1 VRQPA
6 LRGLPR
12 ALFFVLLR
20 LAASFTHGPL
30 NQLPTSADEFAP
42 CLSPHIELV
51 HRCTPRIEN
60 GDPSASRLSPR
71 PGPQSDSAAGD
82 ASRCCAINPPSKQM
96 RALGSPPPGAW
107 SVDRGVC
114 RDGARGACIG
124 LERVFSTRVSH
135 GDGPNLRGG
144 SPLDADD
151 KILSVDCPLTDA
163 TGFDVQLAKPVALGL
178 GRRGWDR
185 SVALSLVQPGG
196 GSPVPC
202 LLILRNPCLL
212 SALPF
217 SLCPTPFR
225 RRAAH
230 RVCRA
235 VAVVRCTKIGAL
247 SRTWARRRTSSIAQ
261 RGVLHLQ
268 HCVWPPQQD
277 TSTASLWVRATA
289 ARRGRHR
296 PPGSQAYCVRLVVAQ
311 HKQCPVRRHPHHHIW
326 GCPAC
331 PHPPLS
337 IVYHRDV
344 KYSRQLHP
352 DLLSV
357 CSRVP

>member
-230 RVCRA
+230 RVCPSLWSA
-235 VAVVRCTKIGAL
+235 VQKSALCPELGPAGAHRPSHKGVSCTCSTACGHR
-247 SRTWARRRTSSIAQ
+247 SRTHR
-261 RGVLHLQ
+261 LQ
-268 HCVWPPQQD
+268 ASGCV
-277 TSTASLWVRATA
+277 
-289 ARRGRHR
+289 R
-296 PPGSQAYCVRLVVAQ
+296 PPRAGAGTAHQDPR
-311 HKQCPVRRHPHHHIW
+311 PT
-326 GCPAC
+326 
-331 PHPPLS
+331 
-337 IVYHRDV
+337 
-344 KYSRQLHP
+344 
-352 DLLSV
+352 V
-357 CSRVP
+357 CD